1 MHSCTQLSINSRVTH
16 LHNVIYYTWSH
27 RTEGF
32 SEGHRCLWHWRIFL
46 SCWSCFSSYSVMTTT
61 LGRHL
66 SRSVRHIVPHF
77 WSRTCCVCYE
87 KHSAF
92 CLSLLFF
99 PSAALVMIMS
109 LEMKRESLSVV
120 LNVLLPG
127 ILLWLK
133 SMFTMWE
140 KINFNEVKILNSK
153 DRVILFI
160 AWGNQLGK
168 TRRLG
173 QAWPDWSEKKQVGR
187 ESVQEWIS
195 WNLWVWVAPLS
206 NWLIKWRSQ
215 QRVSLTCCWP
225 ICVDTWHQF
234 CVYLKD
240 YTQVV

>member
-1 MHSCTQLSINSRVTH
+1 
-16 LHNVIYYTWSH
+16 
-27 RTEGF
+27 
-32 SEGHRCLWHWRIFL
+32 
-46 SCWSCFSSYSVMTTT
+46 MTTT

-215 QRVSLTCCWP
+215 QRVSHMLLAHMCRHMTSVLC
-225 ICVDTWHQF
+225 IFKRLHTSCVILFYISVCVIFVCIF
-234 CVYLKD
+234 CITRLNCK
-240 YTQVV
+240 THFKNN